1 MSAIRSGLVDIY
13 IHGQWHRVLATLDP
27 TAITL
32 QTMDQNIYDVEAE
45 KRTVRVVKYDGNGL
59 GISIKGGRDNNMPII
74 ISKIFKGM
82 AADQTGEL
90 FVGDVIVSVNGEN
103 LLDATHDEAVRA
115 LKRAGRVVD
124 LQVQYRRD
132 DVMNRENIV
141 EHVEWDDDLRDRVRT
156 IGLKLA
162 YVARAGIDA
171 DAEGRIFEMRSPSGR
186 YSLALRCGS
195 SEEADAWF
203 ESLHACTTAL
213 LTQALAQVNIMLG
226 GNPQVRRMGWVAEQI
241 SEEGI
246 TMWKPK
252 FLTLTNSEL
261 LFYEAV
267 PQLKH
272 EWAEPRLSRP
282 LVATRV
288 VQTTARTAPVIKGL
302 TDVISF
308 RIRTGTQQ
316 GVRTHTLRVETHA
329 ELARWVRAIVIG
341 GYEACLQTSQV
352 SAPCIWRGEN
362 CELVVNLDTGIT
374 MMSTTGEVLWQHSFE
389 SIRAT
394 GDDGGRFLWI
404 DFGPPHGEQEMDLLN
419 SAKPVVFILHSFLA
433 TKVYRLGLYA

>member
-1 MSAIRSGLVDIY
+1 MAAVRSGLIDIFVK
-13 IHGQWHRVLATLDP
+13 GQWHRVLATLDP

-32 QTMDQNIYDVEAE
+32 QTMEQNEVESE

-59 GISIKGGRDNNMPII
+59 GISIKGGRDSNLPII

-90 FVGDVIVSVNGEN
+90 FLDDVIVSVNGES
-103 LLDATHDEAVRA
+103 LLDASHDEAVRA

-132 DVMNRENIV
+132 DMLHRENIV
-141 EHVEWDDDLRDRVRT
+141 EHIEWDDDVRERVRT

-171 DAEGRIFEMRSPSGR
+171 DAESRILEMRSPSGR
-186 YSLALRCGS
+186 YSLAMRCSS
-195 SEEADAWF
+195 SEEADGWF
-203 ESLHACTTAL
+203 EALHACTTCL

-226 GNPQVRRMGWVAEQI
+226 NNPQVRHMGWVAEQVSENGI
-241 SEEGI
+241 S
-246 TMWKPK
+246 MWKPK
-252 FLTLTNSEL
+252 FMTLTNSEI

-267 PQLKH
+267 PQLKA
-272 EWAEPRLSRP
+272 EWAEPRLVRP

-288 VQTTARTAPVIKGL
+288 VQTSSRSAPVIKGL

-308 RIRTGTQQ
+308 RMRTGTQQ
-316 GVRTHTLRVETHA
+316 GVRTHTIRVETHA
-329 ELARWVRAIVIG
+329 ELARWVRAVVIG
-341 GYEACLQTSQV
+341 GYEACLATSQV
-352 SAPCIWRGEN
+352 SAPCLWRGES
-362 CELVVNLDTGIT
+362 CELIVNLDNGI
-374 MMSTTGEVLWQHSFE
+374 SLLSSSGEVLWQHSFE
-389 SIRAT
+389 TIRAT

-404 DFGPPHGEQEMDLLN
+404 DFGPPHGEQELDLLN